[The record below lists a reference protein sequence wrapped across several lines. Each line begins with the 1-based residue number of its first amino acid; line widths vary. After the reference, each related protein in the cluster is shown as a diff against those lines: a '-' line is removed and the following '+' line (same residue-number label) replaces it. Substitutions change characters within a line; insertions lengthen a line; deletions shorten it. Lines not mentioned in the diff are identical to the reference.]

1 MSATFN
7 SLRVSIAEQ
16 FKESV
21 SEPSPN
27 TKVYL
32 TYGKSLPWSNEDQ
45 PNTANSSVSTEY
57 EIWDNMIGAKKVTGS
72 DMRHVIPRYNWT
84 LNTDYTA
91 YLDTDTDLYNSN
103 TKFYVVTSQN
113 HIFKCLSN
121 NSSSNST
128 VEPSTLN
135 FNTATTI
142 VQDGYVW
149 KYMYSLT
156 DQDLLRFTTPD
167 YIPVKTLI
175 SNDGSTQWT
184 VQQSAI
190 EGGIYAAPIISGGSG
205 YTNTSNIVVLISGD
219 GSSALATASINL
231 SSNTVSNL
239 TITNPGSGYTY
250 ASVTISGG
258 GGSGANAKPVIS
270 PPGGH
275 GSNPLYELGGNI
287 VMINGRLINSEGS
300 TLPVDHTYRQVGLVI
315 DPKKFNS
322 TEISANGVIN
332 QTYQITTIGSG
343 TYTVGEYVYQGAS
356 FDASTFSGVII
367 EDDNGTVKISNYRGV
382 PTVGTLVGVSSG
394 VVRYTTSDII
404 TPELTKYS
412 GKVAYID
419 NIRPITRDADQTEE
433 YRIAIR
439 F

>member
-32 TYGKSLPWSNEDQ
+32 TYGKSLPWLNEDQ

-57 EIWDNMIGAKKVTGS
+57 EIWDNMIGAKKITGS

-84 LNTDYTA
+84 ANTDYTA
-91 YLDTDTDLYNSN
+91 YSDTDTDLYNSN

-128 VEPSTLN
+128 VEPSALN

-156 DQDLLRFTTPD
+156 DQDLLRFTTSD
-167 YIPVKTLI
+167 YIPVKTLN

-184 VQQSAI
+184 VQQAAI

-219 GSSALATASINL
+219 GSSAIATASINL

-250 ASVTISGG
+250 ATVTISGG

-356 FDASTFSGVII
+356 FDTSTFSGVII
-367 EDDNGTVKISNYRGV
+367 EDDNGTVKISNYRGT

-394 VVRYTTSDII
+394 VVRYTTSNII

>member
-91 YLDTDTDLYNSN
+91 YSDTDTDLYNSN

-250 ASVTISGG
+250 ATVTISGG
-258 GGSGANAKPVIS
+258 GGSGANAKPIIS

-300 TLPVDHTYRQVGLVI
+300 TLPIDHTYRQVGLVI

-343 TYTVGEYVYQGAS
+343 TYTVGEYVYQGS
-356 FDASTFSGVII
+356 TFDASTFSGVII

-433 YRIAIR
+433 YRISIR

>member
-7 SLRVSIAEQ
+7 SLRVNIAEQ

-91 YLDTDTDLYNSN
+91 YSDTDTDLYNSN

-128 VEPSTLN
+128 VEPSALN

-156 DQDLLRFTTPD
+156 DQDLLRFTTSD
-167 YIPVKTLI
+167 YVPVKTLN

-184 VQQSAI
+184 VQQAAI

-219 GSSALATASINL
+219 GSSAIATASINL

-287 VMINGRLINSEGS
+287 VMINARLINSEGS

-343 TYTVGEYVYQGAS
+343 TYTVGEYVYQGSS

-367 EDDNGTVKISNYRGV
+367 EDDNGTVKISNYRGT

>member
-57 EIWDNMIGAKKVTGS
+57 EIWDNMIGAKKITGS

-84 LNTDYTA
+84 ANTDYTA
-91 YLDTDTDLYNSN
+91 YSDTDTDLYNSN

-128 VEPSTLN
+128 VEPSALN

-156 DQDLLRFTTPD
+156 DQDLLRFTTSD
-167 YIPVKTLI
+167 YIPVKTLD

-184 VQQSAI
+184 VQQAAI

-219 GSSALATASINL
+219 GSSAIATASINL

-250 ASVTISGG
+250 ATVTISGG
-258 GGSGANAKPVIS
+258 GGSGANAKPIIS

-300 TLPVDHTYRQVGLVI
+300 TLPIDHTYRQVGLVI

-343 TYTVGEYVYQGAS
+343 TYTVGEYVYQGSS

>member
-91 YLDTDTDLYNSN
+91 YSDTDTDLYNSN

-219 GSSALATASINL
+219 GSSAIATASINL

-300 TLPVDHTYRQVGLVI
+300 TLPIDHTYRQVGLVI

-343 TYTVGEYVYQGAS
+343 TYTVGEYVYQGS
-356 FDASTFSGVII
+356 TFDASTFSGVII

-433 YRIAIR
+433 YRISIR

>member
-7 SLRVSIAEQ
+7 SLRVSVAEQ

-27 TKVYL
+27 TKVYF
-32 TYGKSLPWSNEDQ
+32 TYGRSLPWVNETA

-72 DMRHVIPRYNWT
+72 DMRHVVPRYNWT
-84 LNTDYTA
+84 ANTKYTA
-91 YLDTDTDLYNSN
+91 YSDTNPILYNSN
-103 TKFYVVTSQN
+103 TQFYVVTSKN
-113 HIFKCLSN
+113 HVFKCLSN
-121 NSSSNST
+121 NNSANST
-128 VEPSTLN
+128 VEPSALN
-135 FNTATTI
+135 FNTTTTI

-156 DQDLLRFTTPD
+156 DQELLRFTTPE
-167 YIPVKTLI
+167 YIPVKTLN
-175 SNDGSTQWT
+175 SNDGSTQWS
-184 VQQSAI
+184 VQTGAVD
-190 EGGIYAAPIISGGSG
+190 GGIYAAQIISSGSG
-205 YTNTSNIVVLISGD
+205 YTNSSNLIVTINGD
-219 GSSALATASINL
+219 GSSAIATASINL
-231 SSNTVSNL
+231 SSNVVSNL

-250 ASVTISGG
+250 ATINISGG
-258 GGSGANAKPVIS
+258 GGSGATAKAVIS

-287 VMINGRLINSEGS
+287 VLINARLVNSEGS
-300 TLPVDHTYRQVGLVI
+300 TIPVNHTYRQVGLVI

-322 TEISANGVIN
+322 SDISSNGVIN

-343 TYTVGEYVYQGAS
+343 TYTVGEYVYQGSS
-356 FDASTFSGVII
+356 FAASTFSGVII
-367 EDDNGTVKISNYRGV
+367 EDDVGTVKISNYRGV

-394 VVRYTTSDII
+394 VVRYTTSDIT

-419 NIRPITRDADQTEE
+419 NIKPVTRDADQTEE

>member
-1 MSATFN
+1 
-7 SLRVSIAEQ
+7 
-16 FKESV
+16 
-21 SEPSPN
+21 
-27 TKVYL
+27 
-32 TYGKSLPWSNEDQ
+32 
-45 PNTANSSVSTEY
+45 
-57 EIWDNMIGAKKVTGS
+57 
-72 DMRHVIPRYNWT
+72 
-84 LNTDYTA
+84 
-91 YLDTDTDLYNSN
+91 
-103 TKFYVVTSQN
+103 
-113 HIFKCLSN
+113 
-121 NSSSNST
+121 
-128 VEPSTLN
+128 
-135 FNTATTI
+135 
-142 VQDGYVW
+142 
-149 KYMYSLT
+149 MYSLT
-156 DQDLLRFTTPD
+156 DQDLLRFTTSD
-167 YIPVKTLI
+167 YIPVKTLN

-356 FDASTFSGVII
+356 FSASTFSGVII

>member
-57 EIWDNMIGAKKVTGS
+57 EIWDNMIGAKKITGS

-91 YLDTDTDLYNSN
+91 YSDTDTDLYNSN

-128 VEPSTLN
+128 VEPSALN

-156 DQDLLRFTTPD
+156 DQDLLRFTTSD
-167 YIPVKTLI
+167 YIPVKTLN

-184 VQQSAI
+184 VQQAAI

-219 GSSALATASINL
+219 GSSAIATASINL

-300 TLPVDHTYRQVGLVI
+300 TLPIDHTYRQVGLVI

-343 TYTVGEYVYQGAS
+343 TYTVGEYVYQGSS

-367 EDDNGTVKISNYRGV
+367 EDDNGTVKISNYRGT